1 MTRREAREAV
11 LELLFESGFH
21 PEATPES
28 IIERAIEM
36 REIQVNDFAKKVY
49 FGVFENIE
57 FIDALL
63 EKHSVGWKKTRISP
77 VARAAIRLAIFEI
90 YFCED
95 IPDTASI
102 NEAIELIKKYDDA
115 DKVRPFVNGVLNA
128 VYKDKRAGGEG

>member
-77 VARAAIRLAIFEI
+77 VARAAIRLAIYEI

>member
-77 VARAAIRLAIFEI
+77 VARAAIRLAIYEI

-128 VYKDKRAGGEG
+128 VYKDKSAGGEG

>member
-1 MTRREAREAV
+1 MTRREAREII

-21 PEATPES
+21 SDES
-28 IIERAIEM
+28 PDVILERARQM
-36 REIQVNDFAKKVY
+36 RDVEINEYVKKVF

-57 FIDALL
+57 FIDLLL
-63 EKHSVGWKKTRISP
+63 EKHSRGWKKARISP
-77 VARAAIRLAIFEI
+77 VARAAIRLAIYEI

-95 IPDTASI
+95 VPDTASI

-128 VYKDKRAGGEG
+128 VYKEKNAGGES

>member
-21 PEATPES
+21 PEASPES

-77 VARAAIRLAIFEI
+77 VARAAIRLAIYEI

>member
-21 PEATPES
+21 PEATPEE
-28 IIERAIEM
+28 IIERATEM
-36 REIQVNDFAKKVY
+36 RDIQLNDFAKKVY

-77 VARAAIRLAIFEI
+77 VARAAIRLAIYEI
-90 YFCED
+90 YFCDD

-128 VYKDKRAGGEG
+128 VYKDKSTGGEG

>member
-21 PEATPES
+21 IAESPET
-28 IIERAIEM
+28 IFNRALEM
-36 REIQVNDFAKKVY
+36 REIQVNDFVKKVY

-128 VYKDKRAGGEG
+128 VYKEKSVGGDV

>member
-128 VYKDKRAGGEG
+128 VYKDKSAGGEG

>member
-11 LELLFESGFH
+11 LELVFESGFH
-21 PEATPES
+21 IGEEPKA

-36 REIQVNDFAKKVY
+36 REIQVNDFVKKVY
-49 FGVFENIE
+49 FGVFENID
-57 FIDALL
+57 FIDTLL

-77 VARAAIRLAIFEI
+77 VARAAIRLAIFEMF
-90 YFCED
+90 FCDD

-128 VYKDKRAGGEG
+128 IYKEKSAGGEG

>member
-21 PEATPES
+21 PEASPES

-128 VYKDKRAGGEG
+128 VYKDKSAGGEG

>member
-21 PEATPES
+21 PEASPES
-28 IIERAIEM
+28 ILERAIEM

-77 VARAAIRLAIFEI
+77 VARAAIRLAIYEI

-95 IPDTASI
+95 IPETTVIWLGAGDKNTKTDT
-102 NEAIELIKKYDDA
+102 
-115 DKVRPFVNGVLNA
+115 F
-128 VYKDKRAGGEG
+128 KRACP

>member
-1 MTRREAREAV
+1 MTRREAREAI

-21 PEATPES
+21 TEESPEA
-28 IIERAIEM
+28 IFERALEM
-36 REIQVNDFAKKVY
+36 REIQVNDFVKKVY

-57 FIDALL
+57 FIDKLL

-77 VARAAIRLAIFEI
+77 VARAAIRLAIYEI

-128 VYKDKRAGGEG
+128 VYKEKSSGGEG

>member
-21 PEATPES
+21 PNEAPEV
-28 IIERAIEM
+28 IFERAVEM
-36 REIQVNDFAKKVY
+36 REIQVNEFAKKAY

-115 DKVRPFVNGVLNA
+115 EKVRPFVNGVLNA
-128 VYKDKRAGGEG
+128 VYKEKGTKGEG

>member
-21 PEATPES
+21 PEASPES

>member
-21 PEATPES
+21 PEASPES

-77 VARAAIRLAIFEI
+77 VARAAIRLAIYEI

-128 VYKDKRAGGEG
+128 VYKDKSAGGEG